1 MSWYKKIHQ
10 NVTTQMSKFLEK
22 KKISVKL
29 NIGEIVSLD
38 LEEFQEKSE
47 EVLVRRQHK
56 SQMSV

>member
-1 MSWYKKIHQ
+1 
-10 NVTTQMSKFLEK
+10 MSKFLEK

-38 LEEFQEKSE
+38 LEDFQEKNE

>member
-1 MSWYKKIHQ
+1 
-10 NVTTQMSKFLEK
+10 MSKFLEK